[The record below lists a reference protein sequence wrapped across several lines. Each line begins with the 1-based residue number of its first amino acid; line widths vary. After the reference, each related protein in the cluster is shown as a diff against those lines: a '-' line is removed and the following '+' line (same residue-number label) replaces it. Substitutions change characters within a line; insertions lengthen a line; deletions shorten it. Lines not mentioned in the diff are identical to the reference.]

1 MLRGAD
7 WLFVGVAAAFCCA
20 LPRAAIAQ
28 SRGALPWPP
37 ELPQDLPSGAT
48 RYVSEQSNVVLDF
61 HGSVQDPD
69 LVIFMAGNQYRVFP
83 ELLPAFREW
92 IRDQPGRRS
101 VPTARIFYATTPP
114 GRLIDAMESGQLA
127 L

>member
-7 WLFVGVAAAFCCA
+7 WLFVGMAAAFCCS

-28 SRGALPWPP
+28 PRAMPWPP
-37 ELPQDLPSGAT
+37 EVPPGLAPGAT
-48 RYVSEQSNVVLDF
+48 RYVSEKSNVVLDF

-83 ELLPAFREW
+83 ELLPAFQDW
-92 IRDQPGRRS
+92 IKAEPRHR
-101 VPTARIFYATTPP
+101 TA
-114 GRLIDAMESGQLA
+114 
-127 L
+127 